1 MLLLF
6 FFYQICLD
14 DKEHSSE
21 SNIYMSTAGFFGST
35 PDVHE
40 LLGINQN

>member
-14 DKEHSSE
+14 DKEKVI
-21 SNIYMSTAGFFGST
+21 NIDMSTAGFFGSAT
-35 PDVHE
+35 DVHE
-40 LLGINQN
+40 PLGVDHD